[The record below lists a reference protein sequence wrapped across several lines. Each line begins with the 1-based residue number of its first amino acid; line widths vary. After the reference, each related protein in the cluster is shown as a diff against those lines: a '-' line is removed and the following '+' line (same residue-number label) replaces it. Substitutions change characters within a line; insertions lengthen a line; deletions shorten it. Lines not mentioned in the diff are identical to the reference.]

1 MSNKLKQRNKR
12 KTKEL
17 SELEK
22 KERLY
27 KLNSRVLAI
36 NCTILVVAVVLLI
49 VSTTSEN
56 DRLSITCD
64 IGIILLC
71 ILRLV
76 VERLKKKSFRKIT
89 SKGV

>member
-36 NCTILVVAVVLLI
+36 NCTILVVAVVLLV
-49 VSTTSEN
+49 VSNTSEN
-56 DRLSITCD
+56 DRLSITCN

-76 VERLKKKSFRKIT
+76 VERLKKKSFRNIA
-89 SKGV
+89 SKDV